1 MERARRW
8 LNRMPLKKLSIF
20 LKLKIEKPFIVPVF
34 IPHLGCPYQC
44 AFCNQTVI
52 TGVKNTIPLPE
63 QLHRQIDTFLGYRTK
78 QRNKTQIAFFGGN
91 FLGLDK
97 ADVKYLLNEADKF
110 VKAGSV
116 DSIRFSTRPDTV
128 NNQQLDIIEKYP
140 VSTIE
145 LGVQSMNDKVLS
157 LVRRGHT
164 SLDTEKA
171 AVLLK
176 ERNYE
181 TGMQLMVGLPGDDEA
196 GVLATGRKITELCP
210 DFVRIY
216 PTVVVAGSLLAKW
229 YKKGKYSPLSL
240 EECVTLVKK
249 LYILFREKNIPV
261 IRMGLQASDDLNE
274 GTSVLAGPYHPAFGH
289 LVHSEIFLDMAE
301 ELLTSHFSLPTS
313 HLCFLVNPRS
323 ISKMRGMKNRNIEIL
338 KEKFSVK
345 SIRIIPDSSVAE
357 DDLSLKF
364 QIPNNRCDCKV

>member
-1 MERARRW
+1 M
-8 LNRMPLKKLSIF
+8 KT
-20 LKLKIEKPFIVPVF
+20 EKPFIVPVF

-52 TGVKNTIPLPE
+52 TGVKNAIPLSE
-63 QLHRQIDTFLGYRTK
+63 QLHRQIDTFLGYKTE

-97 ADVKYLLNEADKF
+97 ADVKYLLNEAGKF
-110 VKAGSV
+110 VKAGSA

-128 NNQQLDIIEKYP
+128 NDQQLDIIEKYP

-164 SLDTEKA
+164 SSDTEKA
-171 AVLLK
+171 AGLLK

-229 YKKGKYSPLSL
+229 YKNGKYSPLPL

-261 IRMGLQASDDLNE
+261 IRMGLQASDDLN
-274 GTSVLAGPYHPAFGH
+274 GASVLAGPYHPAFGH

-301 ELLTSHFSLPTS
+301 KLLTSHFSLPTS
-313 HLCFLVNPRS
+313 HFSHFSLLVNPRS

-338 KEKFSVK
+338 KKKFSVM
-345 SIRIIPDSSVAE
+345 SIKIIPDSSVAE
-357 DDLSLKF
+357 DDLKLK
-364 QIPNNRCDCKV
+364 